1 MKQSGGGHFNPVCMA
16 PLPGSTVMMV
26 ARSGDYSLTLTCPN
40 AIKMAA
46 EDVKPL
52 ITGKEMN
59 WITKPEKI
67 TEIPMK
73 LF

>member
-1 MKQSGGGHFNPVCMA
+1 MV

-26 ARSGDYSLTLTCPN
+26 VRSGDYSLTLTCPN

-59 WITKPEKI
+59 
-67 TEIPMK
+67 
-73 LF
+73 